1 MADAEQKHR
10 HTIES
15 GQMSLN
21 QEGVRLAARDSLT
34 GMLLGALVA
43 LSGMAG
49 AAWMYLAHAPWLLSA
64 AFLSLPIMIVAV
76 ELARRKH

>member
-15 GQMSLN
+15 GQMFLN
-21 QEGVRLAARDSLT
+21 QEGVRLMARDSLT

-49 AAWMYLAHAPWLLSA
+49 AAWQARHGCI
-64 AFLSLPIMIVAV
+64 LPM
-76 ELARRKH
+76 RRGRFRRPF